1 MVEEKP
7 KVEKK
12 PKAETKPNKVEKVVN
27 GRVYVRKKPTFKG
40 EIVRIAEVGEVL
52 EVSKE
57 EGKWSKVKDG
67 YVYSKYL
74 D

>member
-1 MVEEKP
+1 MEEKP

-12 PKAETKPNKVEKVVN
+12 PKENKVEKVVN
-27 GRVYVRKKPTFKG
+27 GRVYVRKKPTFSG

-57 EGKWSKVKDG
+57 EGKWCKVKDG